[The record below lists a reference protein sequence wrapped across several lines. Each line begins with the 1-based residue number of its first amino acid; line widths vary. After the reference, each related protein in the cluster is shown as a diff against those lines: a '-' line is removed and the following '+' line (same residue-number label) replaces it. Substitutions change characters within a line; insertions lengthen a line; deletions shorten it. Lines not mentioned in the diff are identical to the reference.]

1 MRGGVAWGEGWGGG
15 GGGDGGEGREG
26 GVDTQG
32 AESRQS
38 GNRTSSGILSL
49 MKSIISNTI
58 DTPHSSKLSSRKN
71 LLFFES

>member
-38 GNRTSSGILSL
+38 GNRTSSRILSL
-49 MKSIISNTI
+49 TKSITIS
-58 DTPHSSKLSSRKN
+58 HN
-71 LLFFES
+71 LHHTATNVQGGINCSF